1 MARFSLFN
9 SIWVDHNATSLT
21 FKILQYCKR
30 KLQYQPFAYDL
41 TVGHLDKIMYF
52 FNRVGCL
59 GALDDIYIHA
69 NVLQID
75 KARPSCCRFNI
86 QLKFDIIT

>member
-9 SIWVDHNATSLT
+9 SIWMDHNPTSLT

-41 TVGHLDKIMYF
+41 AVMYF
-52 FNRVGCL
+52 LNRVGCL
-59 GALDDIYIHA
+59 GPLDDIYIHA

-75 KARPSCCRFNI
+75 KARPSCCRINI